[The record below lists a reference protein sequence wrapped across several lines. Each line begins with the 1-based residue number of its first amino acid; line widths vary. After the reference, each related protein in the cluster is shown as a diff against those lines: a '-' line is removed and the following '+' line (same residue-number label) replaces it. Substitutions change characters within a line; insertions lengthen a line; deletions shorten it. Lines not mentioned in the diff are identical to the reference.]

1 MRGAQVNCASVS
13 DHERLRAFASSYERL
28 RAYSSAPSRVWSRLV
43 AFSRANFFFV
53 FGHVR
58 TPSGT
63 FGRVLSS
70 FFVILRHSSS
80 QIIFFR
86 VWRATD
92 GCGSGW
98 AGRAAG
104 CCAWLP
110 RRGQDVHH
118 VMIFVSN
125 WFATAAGPRLR
136 WFIRLK
142 NNCTTESGSL
152 QFLEFTGGIP
162 DCCASSKAKRLKQL
176 KPGSTEQ
183 SRAERLQRLR
193 VPFGLLI
200 PLSSSTPF
208 HPHKSLGCTG
218 ARESRVSAEQLG
230 CALPA
235 RAPRF
240 TASQSLFVLKTHKTH
255 SLTFVET
262 LLKFQYPRRARVNPR
277 MGAEFRLLP
286 GF

>member
-43 AFSRANFFFV
+43 AFSRVYKFFFRV
-53 FGHVR
+53 RTRSGTFGHVWVRSGTFGHVR
-58 TPSGT
+58 VRLGT

-80 QIIFFR
+80 QIIFFW

-176 KPGSTEQ
+176 RPGLTEQ
-183 SRAERLQRLR
+183 SRAACRHRQGT
-193 VPFGLLI
+193 PFGLHN
-200 PLSSSTPF
+200 PFSSSTPL
-208 HPHKSLGCTG
+208 HLNEKLGCTH
-218 ARESRVSAEQLG
+218 AREARVGAEQLG
-230 CALPA
+230 CALSV

-240 TASQSLFVLKTHKTH
+240 TASQSL
-255 SLTFVET
+255 
-262 LLKFQYPRRARVNPR
+262 
-277 MGAEFRLLP
+277 
-286 GF
+286 